1 MFSLSF
7 PDSHHQ
13 LTSSLDRLRDL
24 LKQPRT
30 SSLAREVLS
39 LVSLLEARDSYDG
52 VLELVR
58 ERIEALHGGE
68 EGGVRGVPGL
78 VAAQPKDDQA
88 GVTAIFQVT
97 TLLEGHLK

>member
-1 MFSLSF
+1 MFSLAF
-7 PDSHHQ
+7 PGSHHQ

-24 LKQPRT
+24 LKQPRS
-30 SSLAREVLS
+30 SSLAREALS

-58 ERIEALHGGE
+58 ERLEALQGGE
-68 EGGVRGVPGL
+68 EGGGRVQGL
-78 VAAQPKDDQA
+78 VVVRPRDDQA

-97 TLLEGHLK
+97 R